1 MYNEKCDCG
10 FSERDKSLG
19 KGDPRN
25 LIHCLNKEARVCD
38 RQALQT
44 AHAPLKNS
52 VNIKDPKQL
61 LLRAHHLWLYVVN
74 ETVLDMNESVADV
87 GERPWHPL
95 IFWRKLRSEGRTKVF
110 LRHRNAPPP
119 PPPLISSSG
128 WPCPT
133 PLPEGL
139 DLPLVIVLCGA
150 QVLYIT
156 AILRKVVG
164 NYVRVTIPKG
174 NMGYDQYT
182 VLDTVAVEHTF
193 VAFL

>member
-19 KGDPRN
+19 QGDPRN

-87 GERPWHPL
+87 GEKPWHPL
-95 IFWRKLRSEGRTKVF
+95 IFWRKLRSEGRKKVF
-110 LRHRNAPPP
+110 LRHRNP
-119 PPPLISSSG
+119 PPPLISGSS

-133 PLPEGL
+133 PLSEGL
-139 DLPLVIVLCGA
+139 DLPLVIVLCGVKA
-150 QVLYIT
+150 LYIT
-156 AILRKVVG
+156 AILRNVVG
-164 NYVRVTIPKG
+164 KYVRATIPKG
-174 NMGYDQYT
+174 NMGYDQYA
-182 VLDTVAVEHTF
+182 VPDTVAVERTF

>member
-10 FSERDKSLG
+10 FSERVKSLG
-19 KGDPRN
+19 QGDPRN

-52 VNIKDPKQL
+52 VNIKDPKQV
-61 LLRAHHLWLYVVN
+61 LLRVYHLWLSVVN
-74 ETVLDMNESVADV
+74 ETVLDMNESVADL

-95 IFWRKLRSEGRTKVF
+95 IFWRKLRPEGRKKVF
-110 LRHRNAPPP
+110 WDTATPPP
-119 PPPLISSSG
+119 TPLISGSG

-133 PLPEGL
+133 PLSEGL

-164 NYVRVTIPKG
+164 KYVRATIPKG
-174 NMGYDQYT
+174 NMGYDQYA
-182 VLDTVAVEHTF
+182 VPDTVAVERTF

>member
-19 KGDPRN
+19 QGDPRN
-25 LIHCLNKEARVCD
+25 LIHCLNKEARVWD

-44 AHAPLKNS
+44 AHASLKNS
-52 VNIKDPKQL
+52 VNIKDRKQL
-61 LLRAHHLWLYVVN
+61 LLRAYHLWLSVVS
-74 ETVLDMNESVADV
+74 ETVLDMNESAADPV
-87 GERPWHPL
+87 ERPWHPL
-95 IFWRKLRSEGRTKVF
+95 IFWRKLRPEGRKKVF
-110 LRHRNAPPP
+110 LRHRN
-119 PPPLISSSG
+119 PPPLSQALDDHA
-128 WPCPT
+128 
-133 PLPEGL
+133 PLPLSEGL

-164 NYVRVTIPKG
+164 KYVRATIPKG

-182 VLDTVAVEHTF
+182 VPDTVAVEHTF

>member
-19 KGDPRN
+19 QGDPRN

-61 LLRAHHLWLYVVN
+61 LLRAYHLWLSVVN
-74 ETVLDMNESVADV
+74 ETVLDMNESAADP

-95 IFWRKLRSEGRTKVF
+95 IFWRKLRPESFFETPQ
-110 LRHRNAPPP
+110 PPP
-119 PPPLISSSG
+119 PVISGSG
-128 WPCPT
+128 WLCPT
-133 PLPEGL
+133 PLIWRSGFATCNCPVWGSSALYYSYFEKGCRKICARDNPE
-139 DLPLVIVLCGA
+139 
-150 QVLYIT
+150 
-156 AILRKVVG
+156 R
-164 NYVRVTIPKG
+164 
-174 NMGYDQYT
+174 
-182 VLDTVAVEHTF
+182 
-193 VAFL
+193 

>member
-19 KGDPRN
+19 QGDPRN

-52 VNIKDPKQL
+52 VNINDPKQL
-61 LLRAHHLWLYVVN
+61 LLRAHHLWLYVAN

-95 IFWRKLRSEGRTKVF
+95 IFWRKLRSEGRKKVF
-110 LRHRNAPPP
+110 WRHRNPPP
-119 PPPLISSSG
+119 PSPGSS
-128 WPCPT
+128 WPCPP
-133 PLPEGL
+133 PLSWRSGSATCNC
-139 DLPLVIVLCGA
+139 VGVKCF
-150 QVLYIT
+150 
-156 AILRKVVG
+156 ILQLFWERLSE
-164 NYVRVTIPKG
+164 NMCARQSRRVTWDMI
-174 NMGYDQYT
+174 NI
-182 VLDTVAVEHTF
+182 L
-193 VAFL
+193 FLTL

>member
-10 FSERDKSLG
+10 FSERVKSLG
-19 KGDPRN
+19 QGDPRN

-52 VNIKDPKQL
+52 VNIKDPKQV
-61 LLRAHHLWLYVVN
+61 LLRVYHLWLSVVN
-74 ETVLDMNESVADV
+74 ETVLDMNESVADL

-95 IFWRKLRSEGRTKVF
+95 IFWRKLRPEGRKKVF
-110 LRHRNAPPP
+110 WDTATPPP
-119 PPPLISSSG
+119 HPPYLRLWMTMPHPLIWRSG
-128 WPCPT
+128 SATCNCPVW
-133 PLPEGL
+133 GWS
-139 DLPLVIVLCGA
+139 A
-150 QVLYIT
+150 LYT

-164 NYVRVTIPKG
+164 KYVRATIPKG
-174 NMGYDQYT
+174 NMGYDQYA
-182 VLDTVAVEHTF
+182 VPDTVAVERTF